1 MGTLTERGRSV
12 ARGVFNP
19 PARALLRLH
28 VSPDAVTIVGTV
40 AVCAIVLWFL
50 PQGEFLWAFGLTILF
65 IFSDSLDGTMA
76 RLSGRSSSWGA
87 FLDSTL
93 DRVSDAAV
101 FCGLALY
108 YAAQRTDAGQVW
120 LAVTLAALVGS
131 LLVSYARARA
141 EGVGVDASVG
151 IAERTERLVIVGAGV
166 LLAGVWDVRALAVA
180 VSVVAL
186 LAWVTVIQ
194 RLVAVR
200 RQTVA
205 VPPR

>member
-1 MGTLTERGRSV
+1 
-12 ARGVFNP
+12 
-19 PARALLRLH
+19 
-28 VSPDAVTIVGTV
+28 
-40 AVCAIVLWFL
+40 
-50 PQGEFLWAFGLTILF
+50 
-65 IFSDSLDGTMA
+65 MA

-180 VSVVAL
+180 VSVVAV